1 MYISTQMEKSMP
13 TSPTAKL
20 VLRTVYIEPTIDEQ
34 LRTMAFDN
42 RTSKNDLI
50 RDFIKLGIKAART
63 EGVATPKIK
72 ITAKKHPIVRVSAA
86 KKPTKKAAA
95 RNVAVEAN

>member
-1 MYISTQMEKSMP
+1 MYISTQMDAHMT

-34 LRTMAFDN
+34 LRTMAFDK

-50 RDFIKLGIKAART
+50 RDFIKL
-63 EGVATPKIK
+63 
-72 ITAKKHPIVRVSAA
+72 
-86 KKPTKKAAA
+86 
-95 RNVAVEAN
+95 